1 MCYSLTQPIYFCQDN
16 MRKWAY
22 RKTGTRDPSETLA
35 GPYKNR
41 KTGTLVGPYKN
52 RKTGTLAGPYK
63 NRKTGTRDPSGTL
76 EKLENRNPI
85 IIIIVIF
92 YYHHF
97 IFC

>member
-41 KTGTLVGPYKN
+41 KTGTLVGLYKT
-52 RKTGTLAGPYK
+52 RKTGTL
-63 NRKTGTRDPSGTL
+63 DPSRTL
-76 EKLENRNPI
+76 EKLENRKPI
-85 IIIIVIF
+85 IIIIIIF
-92 YYHHF
+92 YYHQF